1 MKKLAVA
8 LAVIVSAAAA
18 TTALGSA
25 KTVVGTGH
33 TSLGTV
39 LVNARGLT
47 LYLYE
52 GDSATHLGCTAGCLS
67 SWIPVT
73 GSASAR
79 AAAKAADL
87 GSEKRG
93 SGTQVTYDGHPLYT
107 FVGDTKA
114 AETSGEGLVL
124 SGKKWYAVSPSGAA
138 MTASSKGSTSTSSST
153 SSSSSGGSSW

>member
-1 MKKLAVA
+1 MKRFAVA

-18 TTALGSA
+18 TSALGSA

-39 LVNARGLT
+39 LVNAKGLT

-52 GDSATHLGCTAGCLS
+52 GDSATHLGCTGGCLS

-79 AAAKAADL
+79 PSAKAADL
-87 GSEKRG
+87 GSVKRG

-114 AETSGEGLVL
+114 GETSGEGLVL
-124 SGKKWYAVSPSGAA
+124 AGKKWYAVSPSGAA
-138 MTASSKGSTSTSSST
+138 MTASSKGSSNSST
-153 SSSSSGGSSW
+153 SSGGGGSGW